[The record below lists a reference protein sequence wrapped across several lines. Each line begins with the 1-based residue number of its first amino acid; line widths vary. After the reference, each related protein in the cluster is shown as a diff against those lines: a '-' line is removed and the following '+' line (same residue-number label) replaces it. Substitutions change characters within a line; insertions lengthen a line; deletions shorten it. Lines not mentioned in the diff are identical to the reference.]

1 MKHYLKIFAIIL
13 ALSNMGA
20 QDPKP
25 SVAVLD
31 FEARGIAVY
40 EAETLTERLRSAAAD
55 SCKSYDL

>member
-1 MKHYLKIFAIIL
+1 MKHLHSIIAITLI
-13 ALSNMGA
+13 LSNVIA

-40 EAETLTERLRSAAAD
+40 EAETLTGDFLFEINLI
-55 SCKSYDL
+55 LN